1 MRTARAVR
9 VVLLI
14 LVFGVAAVAALA
26 QSSGAGSTAG
36 AVPNSRVAGTISTR
50 LVLDRF
56 VADGR
61 RVVGRGTIVSKWRDM
76 HGITTVKRKH
86 FRLTIRAPKQAQQ
99 AQTVCQ
105 ILFLEL
111 GDLDLTLAGLHV
123 TLHAFDPN
131 EPVRLNLSAD
141 DTHGI
146 LGRLFCQLAQS
157 KAIFGTERRAKQAA
171 RQLSKRLKNIT
182 FMRAQATIY
191 APDNG
196 SPASAGTKAPQSIQV
211 AECPVLHLI
220 LGPLHVDLLGL
231 VVDLNKIVLD
241 LSAIPGTLLGGI
253 FCQLSPPPPPPPP
266 PPAPAPAP
274 AQVTG

>member
-1 MRTARAVR
+1 MSTSR
-9 VVLLI
+9 VVRAALLL
-14 LVFGVAAVAALA
+14 LVCSLAAVAALTLSPQA
-26 QSSGAGSTAG
+26 ASTAG
-36 AVPNSRVAGTISTR
+36 AAPSSRVAGTISTR

-56 VADGR
+56 VAVGR
-61 RVVGRGTIVSKWRDM
+61 RVVGRGTVVSKWRDM

-86 FRLTIRAPKQAQQ
+86 FRLTIRAPKHAQQ

-111 GDLDLTLAGLHV
+111 GELDLTLAGLHV

-141 DTHGI
+141 DEHGV

-157 KAIFGTERRAKQAA
+157 RAIFGTERRAKLAA
-171 RQLSKRLKNIT
+171 RQLTKRLKELT

-191 APDNG
+191 APG
-196 SPASAGTKAPQSIQV
+196 SGNPGSMRSFGSKAPLMMQV
-211 AECPVLHLI
+211 DECPVLHLI
-220 LGPLHVDLLGL
+220 LGPLHLDLLGL

-241 LSAIPGTLLGGI
+241 LSAVPGTLLGDI
-253 FCQLSPPPPPPPP
+253 FCQLDPPPPPPP
-266 PPAPAPAP
+266 PPAP
-274 AQVTG
+274 GRISG

>member
-1 MRTARAVR
+1 MSTSRAVSAA
-9 VVLLI
+9 LLL
-14 LVFGVAAVAALA
+14 LVCSLAAVAALA
-26 QSSGAGSTAG
+26 LTPHAGSTTG
-36 AVPNSRVAGTISTR
+36 AAPASRVAGTISTR

-56 VADGR
+56 VAVGR
-61 RVVGRGTIVSKWRDM
+61 RVVGRGTVVSRWRDM

-86 FRLTIRAPKQAQQ
+86 FRLTIRAPKHAQQ

-141 DTHGI
+141 DTHGV

-157 KAIFGTERRAKQAA
+157 RAVFGTERTAKLAA
-171 RQLSKRLKNIT
+171 RQLSKRLHNIT
-182 FMRAQATIY
+182 FMRARATIY
-191 APDNG
+191 APDNPG
-196 SPASAGTKAPQSIQV
+196 SAESLGTKVPLSMQV
-211 AECPVLHLI
+211 DECPVLHLI
-220 LGPLHVDLLGL
+220 LGPLHLDLLGL

-241 LSAIPGTLLGGI
+241 LTAIPGTLLGDI
-253 FCQLSPPPPPPPP
+253 FCQLSPPPPPP

-274 AQVTG
+274 ARVTG